1 MAQPPDEGFRVTDRR
16 QRDMIEAPAP
26 SAAQSAPPRP
36 ASPVPSETPHD
47 APDARSLVGLF
58 MMLATEA
65 VIALGEA
72 PDPVTGQRQR
82 ELPHA
87 AAVID
92 LLTVLRDKTEGHR
105 SAEETRMLDD
115 LIYDLQLR
123 YVKATKSSE

>member
-26 SAAQSAPPRP
+26 SAAQSAPRP
-36 ASPVPSETPHD
+36 ASPVPPETPHD